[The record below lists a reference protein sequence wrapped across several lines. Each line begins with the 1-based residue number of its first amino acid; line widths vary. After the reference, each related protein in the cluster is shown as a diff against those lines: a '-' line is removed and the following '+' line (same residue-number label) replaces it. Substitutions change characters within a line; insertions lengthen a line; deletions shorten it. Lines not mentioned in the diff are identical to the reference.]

1 MNARDNDP
9 FHDDNLTQEE
19 FEAAMNAN
27 FPLITIPDPAAVG
40 KWLDEQ
46 QPDVSGSPLRPTYGF
61 YGWQAC
67 YWTGEAHIVPMG
79 ETPEGLLANLRAKL
93 AENDPLAKLHED
105 AAALG
110 FGLVAN
116 NPAQPPR

>member
-1 MNARDNDP
+1 MTARESDP

-19 FEAAMNAN
+19 FGAAMNAN
-27 FPLITIPDPAAVG
+27 LPLITIPDPAAVG

-67 YWTGEAHIVPMG
+67 YWTGVTHIVPSG
-79 ETPEGLLANLRAKL
+79 ATPDELLANLRAKL
-93 AENDPLAKLHED
+93 AEHGPLAKLRKD
-105 AAALG
+105 AEALG

-116 NPAQPPR
+116 VQAKP